1 MLQNLRGLVV
11 IDEVQHAP
19 QLFPVLRVLMDR
31 ENLPARFL
39 LLGSASMGLLRQGSE
54 SLTGR
59 LAVVEAAG
67 FDLEE
72 TGTENVAALWHRG
85 GYPLSYLAD
94 DDAQSHEWRQRFVDL
109 FLQRDLPQLGIRVAA
124 PAMLHAHALSRP
136 DVERRRSRA
145 LAGGER
151 KHRAPLPRLVDA
163 DLHGAPAPTLA
174 CQHRQAPGLCLRR
187 HHEIRTRCAGVSC
200 HRAGRIRQAHPM
212 SL

>member
-124 PAMLHAHALSRP
+124 PAMLRFWMMLT
-136 DVERRRSRA
+136 
-145 LAGGER
+145 
-151 KHRAPLPRLVDA
+151 

>member
-1 MLQNLRGLVV
+1 M

-124 PAMLHAHALSRP
+124 PAML
-136 DVERRRSRA
+136 
-145 LAGGER
+145 
-151 KHRAPLPRLVDA
+151 
-163 DLHGAPAPTLA
+163 
-174 CQHRQAPGLCLRR
+174 
-187 HHEIRTRCAGVSC
+187 
-200 HRAGRIRQAHPM
+200 
-212 SL
+212 